1 MGVEPDPML
10 TGGLMGVEPDPML
23 TGGLMG
29 MEPDPMSREWSQT
42 LSQLKG

>member
-23 TGGLMG
+23 TNRSGAR
-29 MEPDPMSREWSQT
+29 PYVN
-42 LSQLKG
+42 